1 MKLCIDAT
9 RFGFGLIEAVELA
22 AMKGAQAVEYA
33 FEPFDTGS
41 KGGANLS
48 AQEKTYL
55 QQVRTQCQRLE
66 VEIACLRLNT
76 WLNVTDKRAVKHF
89 QQMMKKLGRVADVAG
104 CSRLAISL
112 QPMSEDQWIN
122 LAVTA
127 LTPVIADLDKNNVKL
142 LLSLATPQVNLGQ
155 PLRSWRPLEPHEVRN
170 LLAELPGLS
179 LSFSAADMAWQNID
193 YLQLLP
199 HFVAAIEHVEANDV
213 EINRAMLA
221 DSGLFGPLWWRYRM
235 PGKGQIDWRQ
245 LVEALKLY
253 DYKGTL
259 SIHIED
265 EFAGESIQDLEDSLE
280 TSVKFLRPL
289 LKY

>member
-22 AMKGAQAVEYA
+22 AMKGAQAVEYT
-33 FEPFDTGS
+33 FEPFDTSAKGS
-41 KGGANLS
+41 TSLS
-48 AQEKTYL
+48 AQEKDYL
-55 QQVRTQCQRLE
+55 KQVRTQCERLE

-76 WLNVTDKRAVKHF
+76 WLNVADKKAVKHF
-89 QQMMKKLGRVADVAG
+89 QQVMKKLARVAAASG
-104 CSRLAISL
+104 CSRLVCSL
-112 QPMSEDQWIN
+112 QPNSENNWVEQ
-122 LAVTA
+122 AVAA
-127 LTPVIADLDKNNVKL
+127 LEPVIKDLEKNDVKL

-155 PLRSWRPLEPHEVRN
+155 PLRNWRPLEPHEVRN
-170 LLAELPGLS
+170 LLAHLPGLS
-179 LSFSAADMAWQNID
+179 LSFSAADLAWQNID

-199 HFVAAIEHVEANDV
+199 HFVSAIEHVEANDV

-235 PGKGQIDWRQ
+235 AGKGQIDWRQ

-259 SIHIED
+259 SIHIDD

-280 TSVKFLRPL
+280 TSVKFMRPL

>member
-22 AMKGAQAVEYA
+22 AMKGAQAVEYT
-33 FEPFDTGS
+33 FEPFDTSAKGS
-41 KGGANLS
+41 TSLS
-48 AQEKTYL
+48 AQEKDYL
-55 QQVRTQCQRLE
+55 KQVRTQCERLE

-76 WLNVTDKRAVKHF
+76 WLNVTDKKAVKHF
-89 QQMMKKLGRVADVAG
+89 QQVMKKLARVAAAAG
-104 CSRLAISL
+104 CSRLVCSL
-112 QPMSEDQWIN
+112 QPNSESDWVQQ
-122 LAVTA
+122 AVAA
-127 LTPVIADLDKNNVKL
+127 LEPVVADLEKNEVKL
-142 LLSLATPQVNLGQ
+142 LLSLSTPQVNLGQ
-155 PLRSWRPLEPHEVRN
+155 PLRNWRPLEPHEVRN
-170 LLAELPGLS
+170 LLAHLPGLS
-179 LSFSAADMAWQNID
+179 LSFSAADLAWQNID

-199 HFVAAIEHVEANDV
+199 HFVSAIEHVEANDV

-235 PGKGQIDWRQ
+235 AGKGQIDWRQ
-245 LVEALKLY
+245 FVEALKLY

-259 SIHIED
+259 SIHIDD

-280 TSVKFLRPL
+280 TSVKFMRPL

>member
-22 AMKGAQAVEYA
+22 AMKGAQAVEYT
-33 FEPFDTGS
+33 FDPFDAS
-41 KGGANLS
+41 AKGATTLS

-55 QQVRTQCQRLE
+55 KQVRTQCERLE

-76 WLNVTDKRAVKHF
+76 SLNITDKKAVKHF
-89 QQMMKKLGRVADVAG
+89 QLMTKKLGRVADAVR
-104 CSRLAISL
+104 CTRLVCSL
-112 QPMSEDQWIN
+112 QPMSENNWIDQAAQA
-122 LAVTA
+122 LA
-127 LTPVIADLDKNNVKL
+127 PVITDLEKHNVKL
-142 LLSLATPQVNLGQ
+142 LLSLSTPQMNLGQ
-155 PLRSWRPLEPHEVRN
+155 PLRNWRPMEPHEVRN
-170 LLAELPGLS
+170 LLAHLPGLS
-179 LSFSAADMAWQNID
+179 LSFSAADLAWQNID

-199 HFVAAIEHVEANDV
+199 HFMSAIEHVEANDV

-235 PGKGQIDWRQ
+235 PGKGQLDWRQ

-253 DYKGTL
+253 DYKGAL

-280 TSVKFLRPL
+280 SSVKFLRPL

>member
-22 AMKGAQAVEYA
+22 AMKGAQAVEYT
-33 FEPFDTGS
+33 FDPFAAS
-41 KGGANLS
+41 AKGGTTLS
-48 AQEKTYL
+48 SQEKSYL
-55 QQVRTQCQRLE
+55 QQVRTQCRRLE

-76 WLNVTDKRAVKHF
+76 WLNTGDKNAVKHF
-89 QQMMKKLGRVADVAG
+89 QQMAKKLGRVAEAAG
-104 CSRLAISL
+104 CSRLVCSL
-112 QPMSEDQWIN
+112 QPMSENNWIEQ
-122 LAVTA
+122 AAFA
-127 LTPVIADLDKNNVKL
+127 LTPVIDDLSKHNVKL
-142 LLSLATPQVNLGQ
+142 LLSLSTPQVNLGQ
-155 PLRSWRPLEPHEVRN
+155 PLRNWRPMEPHEVRN
-170 LLAELPGLS
+170 LLCLLPGLS
-179 LSFSAADMAWQNID
+179 LSFSAADLAWQNID

-199 HFVAAIEHVEANDV
+199 QFVAAVEHVEANDV

-235 PGKGQIDWRQ
+235 VGKGQIDWRQ

-253 DYKGTL
+253 DYQGTL

-280 TSVKFLRPL
+280 SSVKFLRPL